1 MAVVEPSWGHLG
13 AVLGR
18 GHRGVV
24 LGRLGPVLGGLGG
37 APGIVLEALGRGLRS
52 SFGDLQKYTKKPNW
66 FLKLFGLL
74 GGSWKALRA
83 LLRFLAASWEGS
95 RRVLARSWAPWG
107 DRGGSCLGHLAILK
121 PSWGRLGT
129 WEHLGRVF
137 GGWLRPGRNRGE
149 GVGVPGRGWGGV
161 NDQPN

>member
-107 DRGGSCLGHLAILK
+107 DRGGSCLGHLEAVLGS
-121 PSWGRLGT
+121 SWDLGT
-129 WEHLGRVF
+129 SWARLWGVVASRPQSGRGGGGPGEGLGR
-137 GGWLRPGRNRGE
+137 GKRST
-149 GVGVPGRGWGGV
+149 
-161 NDQPN
+161 